1 MAREPVLYPGIYPW
15 YVGIATLDVLLTW
28 LILSTFQGIE
38 LNPIAAGLIE
48 SGGMPAATFYK
59 FGTVMFVLWSCEY
72 IGRRRLLA
80 GRRLAFYAVVANCI
94 PVTASMA
101 QLAIAGAPGS

>member
-1 MAREPVLYPGIYPW
+1 MAREPVLYPRIYPW
-15 YVGIATLDVLLTW
+15 YVVLATLDVLLTW
-28 LILSTFQGIE
+28 LILTSFHGIE
-38 LNPIAAGLIE
+38 LNPIAAGVIH

-59 FGTVMFVLWSCEY
+59 FATVMFVLWSCEY

-80 GRRLAFYAVVANCI
+80 GRRLAFYAVVANCV

-101 QLAIAGAPGS
+101 QIAIAGHS